1 MDAIRQFIE
10 VKNNSFNVIHP
21 KEFTAKNV
29 EVIIMP
35 SVEDFGIPEWHK
47 KIVFERIKNPQP
59 PVDAF
64 KMIDELEQEDIDNL

>member
-1 MDAIRQFIE
+1 MNAIRQFIE
-10 VKNNSFNVIHP
+10 VKNNSFSVILP
-21 KEFTAKNV
+21 KEFTAKSV

-47 KIVFERIKNPQP
+47 KIVFDRIKHPQN

-64 KMIDELEQEDIDNL
+64 KMIDELEQEDIDSL

>member
-10 VKNNSFNVIHP
+10 VKNNSFNVILP
-21 KEFTAKNV
+21 KDFTAKNV

-35 SVEDFGIPEWHK
+35 TADDFGIPEWHK
-47 KIVFERIKNPQP
+47 KIVLERMKNPQT

-64 KMIDELEQEDIDNL
+64 KMIDELEQEDIDSL